1 MYLSSGQFTGSF
13 SLNAGRVDIC
23 TVGACL
29 DSLTSFAVS
38 ACKCFLDRLVIILD
52 VDLVLRKI

>member
-29 DSLTSFAVS
+29 DS
-38 ACKCFLDRLVIILD
+38 
-52 VDLVLRKI
+52 

>member
-23 TVGACL
+23 TVGAYL
-29 DSLTSFAVS
+29 DS
-38 ACKCFLDRLVIILD
+38 
-52 VDLVLRKI
+52 